1 MKLRFAS
8 PFMLVGNY
16 EYGTLSSF
24 YIETNYHMETDVEK
38 ITVNQ
43 VKNIEI
49 QFRFE
54 WIEDCGDPLK
64 NASVIFNM
72 TLFQPE

>member
-1 MKLRFAS
+1 
-8 PFMLVGNY
+8 
-16 EYGTLSSF
+16 
-24 YIETNYHMETDVEK
+24 METDVEK